1 MIEARLGFSLVQVG
15 REVRLRRNELQ
26 LSLREVA
33 ELTELSTG
41 FLSQVENDQV
51 SPSLASLGRI
61 AEALRIPLYEL
72 LSSDDRNPVVRSD
85 DRPKATLGSLGP
97 KVELLTNFTN
107 WQMMPFHRRLEVGE
121 HYEAV
126 RIERAREEWI
136 HVLAGVAEVH
146 LRNHEPYILRPG
158 DSIHF
163 ASNRLDAVGSVG
175 DEALEIICMMT
186 PPA

>member
-1 MIEARLGFSLVQVG
+1 MQVG

-26 LSLREVA
+26 MSLREVA

-85 DRPKATLGSLGP
+85 DRPKATDGP
-97 KVELLTNFTN
+97 KVELLTNFAN

-136 HVLAGVAEVH
+136 HVLAGVARVH
-146 LRNHEPYILRPG
+146 LRNHEPYVLRSG

-163 ASNRLDAVGSVG
+163 ASNRLDAVDSIGE
-175 DEALEIICMMT
+175 EALEIICMMT